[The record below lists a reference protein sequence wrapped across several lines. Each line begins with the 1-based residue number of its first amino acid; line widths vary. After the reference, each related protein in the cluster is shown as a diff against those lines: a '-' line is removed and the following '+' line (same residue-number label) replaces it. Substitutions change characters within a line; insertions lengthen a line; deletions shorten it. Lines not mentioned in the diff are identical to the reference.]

1 MIVDLD
7 YVLGAFLSQ
16 WYRDDMAT
24 QLRFKGGTCLRKCY
38 FPDYRFSEDLDFTA
52 EEEIRQIDLEALLD
66 RTNQRIQDTLGLN
79 MNAQPRKMRIVQD
92 QHGCSTIK
100 VRLYYRG
107 PLRRTGA
114 PRAIQL
120 HITTASSE
128 FLSPSFE
135 FREIFHPFGDQAMIV
150 GVNVPCY
157 SLEEIL
163 SEKLRALTGQ
173 RRFAISRDIF
183 DVHQLITRGSVRV
196 KEIHDLIAHKFAA
209 KGMVFTGIQVNQF
222 EARKDEFKRD
232 WERGLQYLLPST
244 EETSFE
250 DVWLTV
256 TDVISWIASLE

>member
-16 WYRDDMAT
+16 WYRDDVAT

-52 EEEIRQIDLEALLD
+52 EEEIRQAELEALLE
-66 RTNQRIQDTLGLN
+66 RTAQRIQDTLGLN
-79 MNAQPRKMRIVQD
+79 LNAQPRKMRTVHD
-92 QHGCSTIK
+92 QHGGSTIE

-128 FLSPSFE
+128 YLSPSTN

-183 DVHQLITRGSVRV
+183 DVHQLITRGGVRV
-196 KEIHDLIAHKFAA
+196 EEMHDLIAHKFAA
-209 KGMVFTGIQVNQF
+209 KDIAFTGIQLNQV
-222 EARKDEFKRD
+222 EAREDEFKRD
-232 WERGLQYLLPST
+232 WERGLQYLLPPT
-244 EETSFE
+244 EETSFK
-250 DVWLTV
+250 DAWLTV
-256 TDVISWIASLE
+256 MDAISWISLLE